1 MRLIFTVTT
10 DLSYDQRMQRICGSL
25 AAAGY
30 DVCLVGRE
38 LPSSRPLD
46 NLLFEQK
53 RLRCWFHRGPLFYVE
68 YNLRLWFWL
77 LRCRADV
84 LIAIDLDTILPV
96 LTASIL
102 RNKPRVYD
110 AHELFCEMQEIVRRP
125 IIYRIWKTIERIAVP
140 RFKKGYTVNQ
150 PIADA
155 FKQMYGVDYGVVRNV
170 ARWEAFWQ
178 EPKPNRYFIY
188 QGAVNEGRAFET
200 LIPAMKQVPIPL
212 YICGDGNFMD
222 QAKALVKQHGLEDR
236 VIFKGMVPPAELR
249 ILTRQAFAG
258 ITLFDPTGKSNYY
271 SLANRFFDYIHAY
284 IPQICVDYPVY
295 REINETHRVALLVSN
310 VEEQTLA
317 DALNNLLVQA
327 VVYETLR
334 GNCIRA
340 AQVLNWQ
347 EEEKVL
353 LAFYRQLEVEWTNE
367 NE

>member
-10 DLSYDQRMQRICGSL
+10 DLTYDQRMQRICQSL
-25 AAAGY
+25 TDAGH
-30 DVCLVGRE
+30 DVCLIGRE
-38 LPSSRPLD
+38 LPSSRPLE
-46 NLLFEQK
+46 NLRYEQK
-53 RLRCWFHRGPLFYVE
+53 RLRCWFHRGPLFYLE
-68 YNLRLWFWL
+68 YNLRLLCWL
-77 LRCRADV
+77 LRCQADV

-96 LTASIL
+96 LTTSLL
-102 RNKPRVYD
+102 RNKSRVYD
-110 AHELFCEMQEIVRRP
+110 AHELFCEMQEIVTRP
-125 IIYRIWKTIERIAVP
+125 IIYRIWKTIEWIAVP
-140 RFKKGYTVNQ
+140 RFKRGYTVNQ

-155 FKQMYGVDYGVVRNV
+155 FQQMYGVDYRVVRNI

-178 EPKPNRYFIY
+178 EPKPERYFIY

-200 LIPAMKQVPIPL
+200 LIPAMKQVSIPL
-212 YICGDGNFMD
+212 YICGDGNFMT
-222 QAKALVKQHGLEDR
+222 QAKALAKQHGVEDR

-249 ILTRQAFAG
+249 VLTRQAFAG
-258 ITLFDPTGKSNYY
+258 ITLFDPRGKSNYY

-295 REINETHRVALLVSN
+295 REINDQHRIAMLVPN

-317 DALNNLLVQA
+317 DALNNLAVQA

-347 EEEKVL
+347 QEEQVL
-353 LAFYRQLEVEWTNE
+353 LEFFQQLEQSLNE
-367 NE
+367 ENG